1 MSLVEAPVLI
11 LKEGTQRAHGK
22 DARANNIMSA
32 RAIAEAVRTALGPRG
47 RDKML
52 VDTIGDIVI
61 TNDGKTILDEMEVQH
76 PAAKLMVQV
85 AKAQDKEVGDGTTT
99 AVIIAG
105 ELLKHGEKL
114 LNQKIHPTIIISG
127 YKKASKKALEFLENI
142 AEQID
147 VKDKETLLNIAKT
160 SMNSKIIGLNKEK
173 ISEIAVDAALQVAE
187 EKEGNMEVDI
197 DLVQVIKKA
206 GGAIEDSQF
215 VKGIIIDKEVV
226 HPGMPKRIENA
237 KIALVNAALEIEKT
251 EFNAEIRIS
260 KPEEIA
266 LFRQKEEEMLQSMVE
281 KIANT
286 GANVLFC
293 QKGIDDRAQHYLAKK
308 GILAVRRVKKSD
320 MEKLSKATG
329 AKIVNNIEEITGNDL
344 GFAGLV
350 EEQKVANDKM
360 VFVENCKD
368 PKAVSVLLRG
378 GTERIVDEAE
388 RAFHDAICV
397 LRDAMEDRTIVA
409 GGGAIESEVA
419 KAVRDFAKTIAG
431 KEQLAINAFADA
443 IESVPRTLAENAG
456 LDPIEILTEL
466 RRVHQKGIENKWYGI
481 DLYDGKVKDMYKENV
496 IEPLRIKK
504 QAVESAVEATTMI
517 LRIDDVIVAKKSPTK
532 PPKSPGE
539 GSSEY

>member
-1 MSLVEAPVLI
+1 MSLVEAPILI

-22 DARANNIMSA
+22 DARLNNIMAA

-114 LNQKIHPTIIISG
+114 LNQKIHPTIVISG
-127 YKKASKKALEFLENI
+127 YKTAAKKALEVLEKI

-147 VKDKETLLNIAKT
+147 PKDTKTLLNIAKT
-160 SMNSKIIGLNKEK
+160 SMNSKIIGLNKEH
-173 ISEIAVDAALQVAE
+173 ISKIAVDAALQVAE
-187 EKEGNMEVDI
+187 EKDGKLRVDI
-197 DLVQVIKKA
+197 DLVQVVKKA

-226 HPGMPKRIENA
+226 HPDMPKRVENA

-251 EFNAEIRIS
+251 EFNAEIRITR
-260 KPEEIA
+260 PEEIA

-281 KIANT
+281 KVAGT

-329 AKIVNNIEEITGNDL
+329 AKIVNNIEEISSNDL
-344 GFAGLV
+344 GFAKLV
-350 EEQKVANDKM
+350 EERKVANDKM
-360 VFVENCKD
+360 VFVEDCKD

-397 LRDAMEDRTIVA
+397 LRDAIEDKTIVA
-409 GGGAIESEVA
+409 GGGAVESEVA
-419 KAVRDFAKTIAG
+419 KEIREFAKTIAG
-431 KEQLAINAFADA
+431 KEQLAVNAFAEA
-443 IESVPRTLAENAG
+443 IESIPRTLAENAG

-466 RRVHQKGIENKWYGI
+466 RKVHQKGVTNKWYGI
-481 DLYDGKVKDMYKENV
+481 DLYDGKVKDMYAENV

-504 QAVESAVEATTMI
+504 QAIESAVEAAVMI
-517 LRIDDVIVAKKSPTK
+517 LRIDDVIIAKKTPTK
-532 PPKSPGE
+532 PPQTPGE
-539 GSSEY
+539 GGSEY